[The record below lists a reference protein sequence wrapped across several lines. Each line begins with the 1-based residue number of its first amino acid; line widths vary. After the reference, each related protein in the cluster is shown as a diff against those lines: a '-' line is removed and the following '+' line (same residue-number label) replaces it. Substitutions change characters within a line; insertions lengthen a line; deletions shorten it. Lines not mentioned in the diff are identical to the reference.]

1 VKQGCSISVVGHV
14 IINPHVC
21 GPHEFFIVENGAV
34 SPVGYSER
42 AVLLVTQK

>member
-1 VKQGCSISVVGHV
+1 M